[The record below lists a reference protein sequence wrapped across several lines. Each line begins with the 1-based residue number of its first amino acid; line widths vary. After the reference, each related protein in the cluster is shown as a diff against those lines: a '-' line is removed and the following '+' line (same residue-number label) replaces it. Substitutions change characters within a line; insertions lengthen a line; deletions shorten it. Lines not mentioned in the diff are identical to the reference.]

1 MQIKRIIAGLLS
13 VSLVFSSAIAFVSA
27 EAKLP
32 GTDVV
37 EAFNPDNTFII
48 SEDLTEDYYEIHT
61 YEGNIIHL
69 DIQLDP
75 EVYDFTSFEYSS
87 YDKKSIIF

>member
-37 EAFNPDNTFII
+37 EAFNPDEI
-48 SEDLTEDYYEIHT
+48 SMAV
-61 YEGNIIHL
+61 NK
-69 DIQLDP
+69 
-75 EVYDFTSFEYSS
+75 FFEE
-87 YDKKSIIF
+87 DKKAEFEANVKDEEYKFSWDRMNEVVDRISKRIKGNK